1 MTQEEQARLH
11 AYVEGRVQGVGF
23 RLFVIQA
30 AKILDVTGW
39 VRNTGKG
46 EVEVM
51 AEGSR
56 ANLNKLLEYL
66 RQGPR
71 AAFVI
76 SVRQE
81 WLEASGEFPD
91 FDVAYSV

>member
-1 MTQEEQARLH
+1 MSHEEHARLH

-30 AKILDVTGW
+30 AKMLDVTGW
-39 VRNTGKG
+39 VRNTAKG

-66 RQGPR
+66 HQGPR
-71 AAFVI
+71 AAFVTN
-76 SVRQE
+76 VRQE
-81 WLEASGEFPD
+81 WLEASGEFAD
-91 FDVAYSV
+91 FDVAYSL